1 TLINCNVSILL
12 YFFILTQKSRT
23 LFVQTGKDVLLEIMD
38 PDAVKD
44 YILLA
49 WRVKKKESKTE
60 LLVSFSSDK
69 KPTVHGRYTKTAF
82 PQTNFS
88 VILKNL
94 QKADSGLYDAQ
105 MTTSEQVI
113 LVTYNITVLDPV
125 SPVKLTVE
133 PVSSSPDSCNVTVSC
148 TTDDYTISS
157 TLTCTNQTCTNQG
170 DKSEITPSAAHLHIY
185 LSDDSI
191 TCNHSNQVNWTT
203 ATAPINLLCPTN
215 PGKAELF
222 MSMDHKVKHNVLRTF
237 NPPRPNTV
245 YDSVE
250 SYCPVIYIRLSVCK
264 TYYLHI

>member
-1 TLINCNVSILL
+1 MDSVLLLTLSLL
-12 YFFILTQKSRT
+12 FLCQTGGSTDVKT

-215 PGKAELF
+215 PGKAELNITCCALLILLGQIQCTILL
-222 MSMDHKVKHNVLRTF
+222 KVTAL
-237 NPPRPNTV
+237 
-245 YDSVE
+245 
-250 SYCPVIYIRLSVCK
+250 
-264 TYYLHI
+264 

>member
-1 TLINCNVSILL
+1 MSVFVILGVL
-12 YFFILTQKSRT
+12 VCMEAAGSTDVKT

-49 WRVKKKESKTE
+49 WRVKKKDNDPEY
-60 LLVSFSSDK
+60 LVSFSPVDGPDVPENYSK
-69 KPTVHGRYTKTAF
+69 TVF
-82 PQTNFS
+82 PQANFS
-88 VILKNL
+88 VILKNV
-94 QKADSGLYDAQ
+94 QKADRGLYDAQ
-105 MTTSEQVI
+105 LTTRSGQRI

-157 TLTCTNQTCTNQG
+157 TLTCTHQTCTNQG
-170 DKSEITPSAAHLHIY
+170 HNSEITPSAASLHIY

-203 ATAPINLLCPTN
+203 ALAPINLFCFNN
-215 PGKAELF
+215 PGPQCVCADVTILRVKIAVFSVGLVVMVSAVISVHF
-222 MSMDHKVKHNVLRTF
+222 MKTPKKREQ
-237 NPPRPNTV
+237 PPT
-245 YDSVE
+245 SQG
-250 SYCPVIYIRLSVCK
+250 K
-264 TYYLHI
+264 